1 MKNTKSFRLAVLV
14 TVLSLILSAMVGISI
29 NAEADAGVEI
39 VGANVAYNEMMH
51 LAINLQATETLAE
64 GAVLGLI
71 IWDEATEGD
80 LTVENAV
87 HVTFTEKEDTKGNKY
102 FTTQGI
108 AAPEMADEFKLA
120 GCIKEADG
128 TVRIGRVISY
138 SVIEYLNS
146 RLNDDNVTPEQLD
159 LYKKTIAYGKAAGA
173 VFAN

>member
-1 MKNTKSFRLAVLV
+1 MSTELEKQ
-14 TVLSLILSAMVGISI
+14 GI
-29 NAEADAGVEI
+29 
-39 VGANVAYNEMMH
+39 
-51 LAINLQATETLAE
+51 
-64 GAVLGLI
+64 GLI

-87 HVTFTEKEDTKGNKY
+87 HVTFTEKEDAKGNKY
-102 FTTQGI
+102 FTTHGI

-128 TVRIGRVISY
+128 TIRIGRVISY

-173 VFAN
+173 VFAD